1 MPAKEDNEPKTAN
14 DHVGQ
19 SQPLEDPV
27 VIVQQENVQREL
39 TQTDQLNKQLLKSF
53 LEKLNQNTIDMKTFA
68 PNEDN
73 DADDS
78 DFK

>member
-14 DHVGQ
+14 DHVDQ

-53 LEKLNQNTIDMKTFA
+53 LENLNQNTIDMKTFA

>member
-1 MPAKEDNEPKTAN
+1 MPAKEDDEPITGNENVDQP
-14 DHVGQ
+14 
-19 SQPLEDPV
+19 QPLEDPV
-27 VIVQQENVQREL
+27 IVREL
-39 TQTDQLNKQLLKSF
+39 TQTDQLNKQLLISF

-68 PNEDN
+68 PNADN